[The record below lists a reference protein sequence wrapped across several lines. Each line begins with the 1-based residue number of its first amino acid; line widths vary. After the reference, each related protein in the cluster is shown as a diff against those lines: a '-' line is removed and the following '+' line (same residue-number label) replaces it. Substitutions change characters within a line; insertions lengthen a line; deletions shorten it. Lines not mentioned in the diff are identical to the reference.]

1 MGSELGL
8 SSMCLWGEGRKR
20 GLNLMMEWMWT
31 ELHADP
37 QALKSSASVGNWW
50 GATGH
55 VEGGNSGAQG
65 RTCQVGDMEE
75 ATVELVGPRADRLRP
90 LGSRFSSP

>member
-1 MGSELGL
+1 MLTPRLWRAVPVLEMG
-8 SSMCLWGEGRKR
+8 
-20 GLNLMMEWMWT
+20 
-31 ELHADP
+31 
-37 QALKSSASVGNWW
+37 

-75 ATVELVGPRADRLRP
+75 AAVELVGVAGYRGQPW
-90 LGSRFSSP
+90 S

>member
-1 MGSELGL
+1 
-8 SSMCLWGEGRKR
+8 
-20 GLNLMMEWMWT
+20 MMEWMWT

-55 VEGGNSGAQG
+55 VEGG
-65 RTCQVGDMEE
+65 RTCQGGDMEE

>member
-1 MGSELGL
+1 
-8 SSMCLWGEGRKR
+8 
-20 GLNLMMEWMWT
+20 MMEWMWT

-37 QALKSSASVGNWW
+37 QALESSASVGNGG

-75 ATVELVGPRADRLRP
+75 AAVELVGVAGYRGQPW
-90 LGSRFSSP
+90 S

>member
-1 MGSELGL
+1 MLTPRLWRAMPVLEMGG
-8 SSMCLWGEGRKR
+8 
-20 GLNLMMEWMWT
+20 
-31 ELHADP
+31 
-37 QALKSSASVGNWW
+37 

-75 ATVELVGPRADRLRP
+75 AAVELVGVAGYRGQPW
-90 LGSRFSSP
+90 S